1 MSDRGSR
8 DRQVMTLLV
17 QLFGRDVMDRLAGA
31 GFDAPAAMAKAG
43 AERLA
48 AEAGIPVAIAR
59 RVSIV
64 VEESPGPATAARKEP
79 AAQPP
84 APKTESASRTE
95 PAARTEPAPQAKSAA
110 RPEPPARSNPVEQ
123 DESDMLM
130 EASTPPEPTVRE
142 ERRPARPSPRKR
154 IEPRVAVEPIKPAAP
169 AVPPPAEPASPA
181 AFATSAPSA
190 PPAPSA
196 AAAVAASP
204 AATAPSSASALRDTF
219 PDEGD
224 PFVDDVAL
232 VSWMGLSSHQPD
244 GRLAFTVSDT
254 ILDPVDAGASAS
266 AGSPA
271 PAGASGPSSP
281 AGPGASGAAGRDAA
295 RLSDPGRPKAA
306 AAAPIETPA
315 RPAMISGSFWTFG
328 RPADSTQPSTGRK
341 PETQPPAASPRRRKH
356 DGH

>member
-31 GFDAPAAMAKAG
+31 GFDAPLAMAKAG

-48 AEAGIPVAIAR
+48 AEAGIPIAIAR

-64 VEESPGPATAARKEP
+64 VEESPGSATAARKEP

-84 APKTESASRTE
+84 APKTESA
-95 PAARTEPAPQAKSAA
+95 
-110 RPEPPARSNPVEQ
+110 ARSKPVEQ

-130 EASTPPEPTVRE
+130 EASTPPEPAVRE

-154 IEPRVAVEPIKPAAP
+154 IEPRVAVEPIKPMAP
-169 AVPPPAEPASPA
+169 PVPPPAEPASPA
-181 AFATSAPSA
+181 ALSPSA
-190 PPAPSA
+190 EAAATAAAASTGAPAPS
-196 AAAVAASP
+196 P
-204 AATAPSSASALRDTF
+204 GPSLRDTF

-266 AGSPA
+266 AG
-271 PAGASGPSSP
+271 ASGPGSP
-281 AGPGASGAAGRDAA
+281 AAAGASGAAGRDAA
-295 RLSDPGRPKAA
+295 RPSDAGRSQAA
-306 AAAPIETPA
+306 NAASIDTPA
-315 RPAMISGSFWTFG
+315 RPATISGSFWTFG

>member
-1 MSDRGSR
+1 MEERRMSDRGSR

-59 RVSIV
+59 RVAIV
-64 VEESPGPATAARKEP
+64 VEESPAPPTAARKEP
-79 AAQPP
+79 GALAG
-84 APKTESASRTE
+84 
-95 PAARTEPAPQAKSAA
+95 PAARSESPTRTAPAPQSGAAA
-110 RPEPPARSNPVEQ
+110 RTRSKPVER

-130 EASTPPEPTVRE
+130 ETATLSETTVRE
-142 ERRPARPSPRKR
+142 ERRPARPGPRKR
-154 IEPRVAVEPIKPAAP
+154 LEPRVAVEPITPP
-169 AVPPPAEPASPA
+169 TPSMPPPAEPAPK
-181 AFATSAPSA
+181 T
-190 PPAPSA
+190 
-196 AAAVAASP
+196 AVASS
-204 AATAPSSASALRDTF
+204 TASSASAASAAPAAPAASAASSPASAVRDSL
-219 PDEGD
+219 PEEGD

-254 ILDPVDAGASAS
+254 ILDRVEPRDLAGDR
-266 AGSPA
+266 A
-271 PAGASGPSSP
+271 PAGDP
-281 AGPGASGAAGRDAA
+281 AEAERNAA
-295 RLSDPGRPKAA
+295 RPSEPERLMPA
-306 AAAPIETPA
+306 AAAPTETPA

-328 RPADSTQPSTGRK
+328 RPADSTPPPTGPK
-341 PETQPPAASPRRRKH
+341 PETESPAASPRRRKH

>member
-31 GFDAPAAMAKAG
+31 GFDAPLAMAKAG

-84 APKTESASRTE
+84 APKSE
-95 PAARTEPAPQAKSAA
+95 SAA
-110 RPEPPARSNPVEQ
+110 RSKPVEQ

-130 EASTPPEPTVRE
+130 EASTPPEPALRE

-169 AVPPPAEPASPA
+169 PVPPPAEPASPA
-181 AFATSAPSA
+181 ALSPS
-190 PPAPSA
+190 
-196 AAAVAASP
+196 
-204 AATAPSSASALRDTF
+204 AATAPTATAVAAAAAASTTAPAPSPGSAMRDTF

-271 PAGASGPSSP
+271 PAGA
-281 AGPGASGAAGRDAA
+281 PGATERDAA
-295 RLSDPGRPKAA
+295 RPSDPGRPKAA

-328 RPADSTQPSTGRK
+328 RPADSTQPSTDRK

>member
-31 GFDAPAAMAKAG
+31 GFDAPLAMAKAG

-64 VEESPGPATAARKEP
+64 VEESPGPATPARKEP

-84 APKTESASRTE
+84 APKSESA
-95 PAARTEPAPQAKSAA
+95 PRTEPAPQAKSAA
-110 RPEPPARSNPVEQ
+110 RPEPPARSNAVEQ

-130 EASTPPEPTVRE
+130 EVSTPPEPAVRE
-142 ERRPARPSPRKR
+142 QRRPARPSPRKR
-154 IEPRVAVEPIKPAAP
+154 IEPRVAVEPIKPMAP
-169 AVPPPAEPASPA
+169 AVPPVPPPAEPASPA
-181 AFATSAPSA
+181 VLSPTATAAPSA
-190 PPAPSA
+190 VA
-196 AAAVAASP
+196 AAAASP
-204 AATAPSSASALRDTF
+204 AASAPSSASALRDTF

-254 ILDPVDAGASAS
+254 ILDPVDVGASAS

-271 PAGASGPSSP
+271 PAGASGPGS
-281 AGPGASGAAGRDAA
+281 AAAAGASGAAGRDAA
-295 RLSDPGRPKAA
+295 RPSDPGRPQAA
-306 AAAPIETPA
+306 NAAPIETPA